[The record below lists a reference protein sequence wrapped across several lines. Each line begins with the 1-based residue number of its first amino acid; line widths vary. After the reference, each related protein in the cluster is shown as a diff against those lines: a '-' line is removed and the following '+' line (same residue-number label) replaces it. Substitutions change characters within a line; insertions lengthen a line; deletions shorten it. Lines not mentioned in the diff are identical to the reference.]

1 MISRLILTL
10 KTYFSI
16 SGMSIKNIE
25 TFIAIRA
32 ECYNAILFEI
42 SFYYF
47 YGKVLSIDIDTCP
60 LYAMN
65 INSWC
70 NFQPPKLLLWQKR
83 SHKMIVIYLQPYC
96 NISFISSC
104 QWCIG
109 YLKKALFRRHSYK
122 MLPISLLIMIVILFQ
137 VAFSQMHSHLIASQ
151 HEIRHNDAN
160 NIEWMIYTLVNVRNT
175 LFHPFL
181 KTQILRHFL
190 WAHPKVKRPL
200 YVGPWTLLR

>member
-1 MISRLILTL
+1 MQWKLFHDVISRYPNCCYGKNVVIRWLL
-10 KTYFSI
+10 SI
-16 SGMSIKNIE
+16 YNP
-25 TFIAIRA
+25 IAI
-32 ECYNAILFEI
+32 YLLF
-42 SFYYF
+42 
-47 YGKVLSIDIDTCP
+47 
-60 LYAMN
+60 
-65 INSWC
+65 
-70 NFQPPKLLLWQKR
+70 
-83 SHKMIVIYLQPYC
+83 H
-96 NISFISSC
+96 SC

-151 HEIRHNDAN
+151 HEIRRNDAN
-160 NIEWMIYTLVNVRNT
+160 NIEWMIYILVNVKNT

-181 KTQILRHFL
+181 KTQILRNFL